1 LYLFKYLLNKTKP
14 HFSWGFFVIKNT
26 KSKCFHLSERKNHET
41 IKQDRLGNNARDV
54 ADDDDDSEA
63 EQQKP

>member
-1 LYLFKYLLNKTKP
+1 MLSIYPLLSQKE
-14 HFSWGFFVIKNT
+14 
-26 KSKCFHLSERKNHET
+26 SKGFHLSERKKHEA

-54 ADDDDDSEA
+54 ADDDGDSEA